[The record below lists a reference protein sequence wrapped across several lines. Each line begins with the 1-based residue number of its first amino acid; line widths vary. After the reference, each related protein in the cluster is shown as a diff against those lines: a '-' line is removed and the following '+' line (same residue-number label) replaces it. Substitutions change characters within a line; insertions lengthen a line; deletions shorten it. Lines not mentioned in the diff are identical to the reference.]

1 MRSFC
6 LIAMGWLLWSTDAF
20 VGCRPVK
27 SSPFLPAIN
36 LLRLNAENSDSLT
49 KEETSEKKMATPLDR
64 PLLALVDAAALT
76 AFAAVGKASHTGPG
90 GSMELG
96 AVLQTALPFYAA
108 WFSTSPLTGVYQ
120 ATSRQRSLALATLQ
134 QVAVGWVVAIPLGC
148 VFRGL
153 IKGYVPPLPFV
164 IVTLVATLVM
174 LSVARIAFAV
184 VEDFFVELV
193 N

>member
-1 MRSFC
+1 VR
-6 LIAMGWLLWSTDAF
+6 
-20 VGCRPVK
+20 
-27 SSPFLPAIN
+27 SSP
-36 LLRLNAENSDSLT
+36 LLRDASINIRLAAESSESLSE
-49 KEETSEKKMATPLDR
+49 EETTKNKMATPLDR

-90 GSMELG
+90 GSMEIG
-96 AVLQTALPFYAA
+96 AVLQTALPFYVA
-108 WFSTSPLTGVYQ
+108 WFATSPLTGVYQ
-120 ATSRQRSLALATLQ
+120 ETSQQRGLSLATLQ
-134 QVAVGWVVAIPLGC
+134 QVAVGWAVAIPLGC

-164 IVTLVATLVM
+164 IVTLVATLVI
-174 LSVARIAFAV
+174 LSVARIAFAI